1 MAWSRL
7 RPSSIITCRST
18 SAIPIPAVPA
28 PWITTVWSRIAVP
41 AARVAHSAAASTT
54 AAVPWMSSLK
64 VQEVPAYLCRMR
76 RALAAPKSS
85 QCSIARGKS
94 GWQC

>member
-1 MAWSRL
+1 M
-7 RPSSIITCRST
+7 TCRSA

-28 PWITTVWSRIAVP
+28 PWITIVWSRIAVP
-41 AARVAHSAAASTT
+41 AARVAPSAAASTT

-64 VQEVPAYLCRMR
+64 VQQAPAYFSRMR

-85 QCSIARGKS
+85 QCSIAFGNRRVAVLT
-94 GWQC
+94 